1 MATNLDPSAEEI
13 ARVLK
18 HLSET
23 LSRFDSGFS
32 TQAQSTIKSIAD
44 ANKALDDLEGSS
56 EKLQKTQDGL
66 NKDAKFSRSM
76 FGENSKA
83 LGNLKNKLQ
92 DGAAHLKNL
101 SKQIAE
107 AEEGLTKVAANA
119 SPMEK
124 AAAQQRLNDARVA
137 HDAATAAHNT
147 LERRVQGIDKVAS
160 ALPGSIGAVAKS
172 FASAAAGLIGIETAL
187 LSGGDAVA
195 FASSVL
201 KTGIDS
207 AASGLKGVGD
217 VASGVGDV
225 LVSTPHPY
233 AIAGGVLLKAI
244 GGIATGMAEASQIV
258 KEGVSLLEQEI
269 SKTATAYHSM
279 ASVGA
284 NFATGMGEMRAAAG
298 EAVMGV
304 ADFSRIITA
313 NAQTLADAGLGMAGA
328 AKKFAQISKSMS
340 ESGLRE
346 KIFELGFSFEEF
358 GGITS
363 DVMANLN
370 TANKLQGKSD
380 AEIGQI
386 TYEYA
391 KNLRLIS
398 DITGQDAR
406 KKMDQSR
413 KESLRAGVYD
423 KIMAEAGQEGVDK
436 STLLFNSMSNELKTM
451 VDGLIASSG
460 QAFGDA
466 TSNILAANVP
476 EMAAAAREAYQD
488 IMNPAIDSAD
498 ALNRV
503 LRRGTEIGEAL
514 KKPQGAFGAMGASQI
529 LGGRGLESVAAFNAA
544 RQFYQPMAGLDVEG
558 ARRKL
563 EADKDAL
570 TVEMGK
576 MQEARARAIAN
587 GEALA
592 TPALAGFAG
601 VLTTTIETVDKFSEA
616 IKAAI
621 SALGG
626 PKIPQTL
633 RQSGQAAPGTVPGV
647 APSEVSSAWDAVGV
661 SGRSGTKG
669 KTGTAMPFDTSGI
682 QQYALGGITNGI
694 SIAGERGPEAV
705 VPLPDGRTI
714 PVNIQSM
721 DSNYGSSGSS
731 ANSATSKMLQDL
743 TEFFRTQNK
752 TIQTNSSTL
761 ENILTVLRDSY
772 DTQDR
777 MLANSY

>member
-1 MATNLDPSAEEI
+1 MSTNLEPSAEEI

-66 NKDAKFSRSM
+66 NKDAKFSSSM
-76 FGENSKA
+76 FGANSKA

-147 LERRVQGIDKVAS
+147 LERRVRGIDKVAS
-160 ALPGSIGAVAKS
+160 ALPGSIGEVAKS
-172 FASAAAGLIGIETAL
+172 FASAAAGIISIETAL
-187 LSGGDAVA
+187 LSGGDAVT

-207 AASGLKGVGD
+207 AASGLKVVGD

-233 AIAGGVLLKAI
+233 AMAGGVLLKAI

-284 NFATGMGEMRAAAG
+284 NFATGMEEMRATAG
-298 EAVMGV
+298 EAAMGL
-304 ADFSRIITA
+304 APFSRIVTA
-313 NAQTLADAGLGMAGA
+313 NAQIFADAGLGMSGA
-328 AKKFAQISKSMS
+328 TKKFAQLSKSMS

-346 KIFELGFSFEEF
+346 KIFELGYTVEEF
-358 GGITS
+358 GGLTA

-370 TANKLQGKSD
+370 TSGQLRFKTD
-380 AEIGQI
+380 AEIA
-386 TYEYA
+386 TLTHEYA
-391 KNLRLIS
+391 KNLRVIS
-398 DITGQDAR
+398 DFTGQDAR
-406 KKMDQSR
+406 KRADQAR
-413 KESLRAGVYD
+413 KDSLRAGVYD
-423 KIMAEAGQEGVDK
+423 KIMEQAGQQGIEKLGKMGLVQQFDLIKPMLDELVATRGQGMKNKAYNLLVEGNPEIK
-436 STLLFNSMSNELKTM
+436 KLLYT
-451 VDGLIASSG
+451 
-460 QAFGDA
+460 
-466 TSNILAANVP
+466 
-476 EMAAAAREAYQD
+476 AYQD
-488 IMNPAIDSAD
+488 IMDPTKD
-498 ALNRV
+498 A
-503 LRRGTEIGEAL
+503 TEAVARLMQNFSDAGESL
-514 KKPQGAFGAMGASQI
+514 TKSQGALGDISAAGTLVGGDLAEVATLLTAFRQQLMPLANREGLAAMQ
-529 LGGRGLESVAAFNAA
+529 
-544 RQFYQPMAGLDVEG
+544 AGVD
-558 ARRKL
+558 APK
-563 EADKDAL
+563 DKL
-570 TVEMGK
+570 TVDMAK
-576 MQEARARAIAN
+576 LIEANQRAIAA

-601 VLTTTIETVDKFSEA
+601 ILLTTTETVDKFGDAVRAA
-616 IKAAI
+616 IKA
-621 SALGG
+621 LGG
-626 PKIPQTL
+626 ADIPKTP
-633 RQSGQAAPGTVPGV
+633 RQLGLSAPGTVPGV
-647 APSEVSSAWDAVGV
+647 APSESSSAWDAVGV
-661 SGRSGTKG
+661 PGRSGAKG
-669 KTGTAMPFDTSGI
+669 KTGTGMPVE
-682 QQYALGGITNGI
+682 QLALGGITDGI

-721 DSNYGSSGSS
+721 DSNYSSSSGSS

-752 TIQTNSSTL
+752 TIQNNANTL
-761 ENILTVLRDSY
+761 ESILTVLRDSY

-777 MLANSY
+777 LLTNSY